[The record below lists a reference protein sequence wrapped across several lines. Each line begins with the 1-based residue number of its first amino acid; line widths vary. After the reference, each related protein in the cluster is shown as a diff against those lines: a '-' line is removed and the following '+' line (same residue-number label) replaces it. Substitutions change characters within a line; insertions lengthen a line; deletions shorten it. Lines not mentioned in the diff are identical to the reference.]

1 MIINRSGEAFM
12 ARKFFVGLFSIL
24 LVSLNTFV
32 ASSFAANAV
41 ATGWKINR
49 DLKFHLV
56 YLPQT
61 EAVNAS
67 GQLSPALRNIPAY
80 EPDITNI
87 GYKDILQLGFPLPTR
102 SAPEKLKL
110 YLKLYEWPKSLD
122 HVISAGKV
130 LDTFHLRSMPGGS
143 DLYAYVQNRS
153 QVRLKFAAI
162 DASDR
167 AFSPAEPLAA
177 AVPKTQDDFDSSV
190 PFSSIYVLPAKSTKA
205 STESEK
211 AAASATGVL
220 AVHRAIIDLYSRIL
234 IRLGEETARDKV
246 FFAGQ
251 RRCSDKPEELCGLRV
266 FEVQKKPFVFPNY
279 KDLPMPQDPKKVFLS
294 GLLLV
299 KMTDYAAK
307 NPADRSRL
315 TALVPGSADFAS
327 SFIPIW
333 SHLLEVG
340 SVFDLR
346 SLKN

>member
-12 ARKFFVGLFSIL
+12 VRKFFVGLFAIL

-32 ASSFAANAV
+32 ASSFAANPV
-41 ATGWKINR
+41 TGWKINR

-61 EAVNAS
+61 QAANVS
-67 GQLSPALRNIPAY
+67 GQLNPALRNIPAY

-87 GYKDILQLGFPLPTR
+87 GYKDILGLGFPLPTR
-102 SAPEKLKL
+102 SAPERLKL

-122 HVISAGKV
+122 HDISARKV
-130 LDTFHLRSMPGGS
+130 LDAFLLRNIPGGS
-143 DLYAYVQNRS
+143 DLYDYVQARS
-153 QVRLKFAAI
+153 QVRIKYATI
-162 DASDR
+162 DSSDKR
-167 AFSPAEPLAA
+167 FSQAQPLAA

-190 PFSSIYVLPAKSTKA
+190 PFSSVYVLPAKSTRA
-205 STESEK
+205 GTESEK

-234 IRLGEETARDKV
+234 IRLGEETAGDKV
-246 FFAGQ
+246 FFAEQ